1 MRLLTL
7 LLLLSLAACTTS
19 PLGGPRTPAVY
30 QGESFAADE
39 TFSRLF
45 DMPSA
50 QSCEAAR
57 RALLSQGYIVSQ
69 ATAQQVV
76 AAKRFQ
82 PRGET
87 HVELSVHVVCA
98 AEGERTS
105 TLFVSAQEDR
115 YVLRKS
121 SNAASIGVSAVGSIS
136 VPLSATEDSLVKVAS
151 ETVSTGDFYD
161 RFFALVQ
168 RLLKQQAEA
177 G

>member
-1 MRLLTL
+1 MRLPLVALLLTL
-7 LLLLSLAACTTS
+7 TACAT
-19 PLGGPRTPAVY
+19 PKLGSTQLPAVY
-30 QGESFAADE
+30 QGETFAADE
-39 TFSRLF
+39 VFSRLL
-45 DMPSA
+45 DTPAA

-57 RALLSQGYIVSQ
+57 RALLSQGYLVSR
-69 ATAQQVV
+69 ADGTQVV
-76 AAKRFQ
+76 GTKRFQ
-82 PRGET
+82 PKGEV

-98 AEGERTS
+98 AEGERLS
-105 TLFVSAQEDR
+105 TLFVSAQQDK

-151 ETVSTGDFYD
+151 ETVPTGAFYD

-168 RLLKQQAEA
+168 RLLKQQAET